1 MKIKIERKNLLIAAV
16 AGVLVFALS
25 WFISSQT
32 ILLEGLERRWGD
44 FLFTF
49 RAPSEPEAVTGE
61 RPRQLSDRVRLV
73 AIDDPSIGVIGR
85 WPWYRDEHARYLENL
100 SQFSP
105 AAVHLDVQF
114 DGPAAAPDT
123 VRRELSGDPR
133 SLNALLGV
141 FAAMDQRMATA
152 LSKMSNDF
160 IDLFMSDQPRFDEE
174 YIQRAPITERV
185 MENIS
190 QIAEGDV
197 RTSYGS
203 LSPVFEDFA
212 RASQPLVANVWKD
225 KDSVLRNFSLL
236 HPFKTSE
243 KSGAKNMNYASIPL
257 GMLMAYYRV
266 GKNNLIVAK
275 EKLVISGAKVP
286 LIDPKTGETSV
297 REMSMDELRA
307 KIDALGPRGAHY
319 NENLYRAFINEFR
332 VTYPDDKDKI
342 PVLPVVLIKKG
353 EKYQLLEGREI
364 WEAALALGSR
374 KIRASVCVEKDLTIL
389 FRKDGAPFS
398 MPVNYGQP
406 GIYRF
411 KDPATKHVKVF
422 NPIPNTSAKD
432 IYRLGRLPEV
442 PPVDASGKISA
453 GYNQQALRDWFVGRH
468 LPMQMAKLSERVR
481 ARYGKADIENFL
493 KYTGEV
499 NPELGKFFLINL
511 FFDSTP
517 EALGAPVA
525 AWEGAYL
532 AFLQDPEIMGA
543 LKQVGVTDLNLLA
556 LNEKS
561 VLEALNMVWLD
572 QFSAF
577 YNKFIFT
584 AAYASGM
591 ADDVHETPFGT
602 MYGINAI
609 IWAFSTVA
617 TESQLRI
624 VGEGTQTAWL
634 IILCLIFAAI
644 YGLFNIRIGSFVFI
658 GSALG
663 TFILAFIA
671 FDASNTIVK
680 VVPLVAANLVLFV
693 SLLIYKLLTEEKD
706 KQFLKATFSS
716 YLAPE
721 LIDQMYESKTMP
733 KLGGEPGIR
742 TAFFTDIQGFSTF
755 SEKLT
760 AEELVELLNEY
771 LNSMTNIL
779 LDEKGTLDKYIGDAI
794 IGIFG
799 APMPLADHSVRA
811 LRVAVN
817 MQANLARLREKWRA
831 EVAAPGENRNSKNLP
846 PEEWEPGKKWPVI
859 VYDMRVRVGINS
871 GDMVTGNMGSTMRM
885 NYTMM
890 GDPVNLAARLEAGAK
905 QFGVYTLVSEMTLN
919 QRFTNEAGQEV
930 LTRDLVHHRFID
942 RITVVGKS
950 EPVEVFE
957 VIGIKGES
965 DISAEEQALFTLFD
979 EGVKA
984 YQATQ
989 WDKALEIFHKTK
1001 EMELFKKNKY
1011 TPSKMYIERC
1021 EEFKVNP
1028 PVPPGE
1034 KWDGVFRMTQKH

>member
-1 MKIKIERKNLLIAAV
+1 MKIKIDRKKLIVAAIAGAAV
-16 AGVLVFALS
+16 FTLS

-49 RAPSEPEAVTGE
+49 RAPGEPEPVTGE

-73 AIDDPSIGVIGR
+73 AIDDASINEIGR

-100 SQFSP
+100 AQFSP
-105 AAVHLDVQF
+105 GAVHLDVMF
-114 DGPAAAPDT
+114 DGPAPAPET
-123 VRRELSGDPR
+123 VKRELSGDPR
-133 SLNALLGV
+133 SLTALLGV

-152 LSKMSNDF
+152 LGRMSNDF
-160 IDLFMSDQPRFDEE
+160 IDLFMSDSPRFDEQ
-174 YIQRAPITERV
+174 YVRRAPNTERA
-185 MENIS
+185 MEPVA
-190 QIAEGDV
+190 QLGDADAKS
-197 RTSYGS
+197 SYGS

-212 RASQPLVANVWKD
+212 RVSQPLVANVWKD

-236 HPFKTSE
+236 HPYKTTGE
-243 KSGAKNMNYASIPL
+243 KVQNYASIPL

-266 GKNNLIVAK
+266 GKNSLIVSR
-275 EKLVISGAKVP
+275 EQLVITGAKVP
-286 LIDPKTGETSV
+286 LIDAKTGETAI
-297 REMSMDELRA
+297 REMAVGDLSA
-307 KIDALGPRGAHY
+307 KLELGPRPANY
-319 NENLYRAFINEFR
+319 NENLHRAFLNEFR

-342 PVLPVVLIKKG
+342 PVLPVVLLSKG
-353 EKYQLLEGREI
+353 GKFQILEGREI
-364 WEAALALGSR
+364 WDAAVALGSL
-374 KIRASVCVEKDLTIL
+374 KVRASVCTERDLTVR
-389 FRKDGAPFS
+389 FRRDGAPYS
-398 MPVNYGQP
+398 MPINYGQP
-406 GIYRF
+406 QVYRF
-411 KDPATKHVKVF
+411 KDPASKLVKVV
-422 NPIPNTSAKD
+422 NPIPNTSAKE
-432 IYRLGRLPEV
+432 IYRIGRLPEV
-442 PPVDASGKISA
+442 PPVDASGRILAS
-453 GYNQQALRDWFVGRH
+453 YNQQALKEWFIGRH
-468 LPMQMAKLSERVR
+468 LQQQVAKVNERVR
-481 ARYGKADIENFL
+481 AKYGKADVEEQV

-499 NPELGKFFLINL
+499 NPELGKYCLIDLYFANV
-511 FFDSTP
+511 
-517 EALGAPVA
+517 AGAAQAPIGTWDA
-525 AWEGAYL
+525 GFR
-532 AFLQDPEIMGA
+532 AFLQDPEFGLGEA
-543 LKQVGVTDLNLLA
+543 LKQVGVTDLKVLA

-561 VLEALNMVWLD
+561 VLEALNTVWLD

-577 YNKFIFT
+577 YNKFVFT
-584 AAYASGM
+584 AAYATGM
-591 ADDVHETPFGT
+591 ADDMHETPFGT

-624 VGEGTQTAWL
+624 VGDGSQLAFL
-634 IILCLIFAAI
+634 ILVCLLLAAV
-644 YGLFNIRIGSFVFI
+644 YGMANIRIGMFVFI
-658 GSALG
+658 GTALG
-663 TFILAFIA
+663 TFVTAFIA
-671 FDASNTIVK
+671 FDASNTVVK

-721 LIDQMYESKTMP
+721 LINQMYESKTMP

-760 AEELVELLNEY
+760 AEQLVELLNEY

-799 APMPLADHSVRA
+799 APMPLADHSLRA
-811 LRVAVN
+811 LRVAVG

-831 EVAAPGENRNSKNLP
+831 EVVAPGENRNSKNLP

-905 QFGVYTLVSEMTLN
+905 QFGVYTLVSGMTLD
-919 QRFTNEAGQEV
+919 QRFVNEAGAQV
-930 LTRDLVHHRFID
+930 LTRDLVHARFID

-965 DISAEEQALFTLFD
+965 DISAEEQALFTLFE

-984 YQATQ
+984 YQACE
-989 WDKALEIFHKTK
+989 WDKALGIFQRTK